1 MECRKCV
8 ASPGSGNSIGRAR
21 ATPPE
26 VADGRAC
33 GSTKYWYPPLVP
45 ELTNEELREILA
57 RLDEVRRQSQE
68 LQQQIRATMAERAG
82 ENRRVTDPQR
92 DERMKP
98 PSKWRRKSR

>member
-8 ASPGSGNSIGRAR
+8 ASPVSENSIGRAR

-26 VADGRAC
+26 VAGWPSLW
-33 GSTKYWYPPLVP
+33 STKDWYPPLVP
-45 ELTNEELREILA
+45 ELTDEELREILA

-98 PSKWRRKSR
+98 PSKWPRKAR